1 MERLAFLILAFLQS
15 KLFYC
20 DKGIVHEHLPSLN
33 LLLILFKGHS
43 IISKNISKAFFCNGI
58 HDHQVN
64 VVIFVTEHLHCRYE
78 ILRDKLM
85 LEMLKHHIG
94 EGMWTVLSEGEQH
107 ERFMQL
113 KMRVQRLRKDDK
125 LDGAD
130 GLPGAGA
137 LYSATLLAL
146 MGLSRIGE
154 ESQRLE
160 EAEKIKQM
168 EKEGQFYQLVVRY
181 FTLFEAD
188 FISSLTLDYFSFYR
202 GTSI

>member
-1 MERLAFLILAFLQS
+1 MTIKF
-15 KLFYC
+15 
-20 DKGIVHEHLPSLN
+20 
-33 LLLILFKGHS
+33 
-43 IISKNISKAFFCNGI
+43 
-58 HDHQVN
+58 N

-107 ERFMQL
+107 ERFIQL

-125 LDGAD
+125 LDGAE

-154 ESQRLE
+154 ENQRLE

-168 EKEGQFYQLVVRY
+168 EKEGHFYQLVLRY
-181 FTLFEAD
+181 FTLFEAN
-188 FISSLTLDYFSFYR
+188 FISRLMFIFRFQVEPRYNERPRGWKNLFTITRFRYIKVLFHIFSIIGVKKIVRYTEDFLVV
-202 GTSI
+202 

>member
-1 MERLAFLILAFLQS
+1 
-15 KLFYC
+15 
-20 DKGIVHEHLPSLN
+20 
-33 LLLILFKGHS
+33 
-43 IISKNISKAFFCNGI
+43 
-58 HDHQVN
+58 
-64 VVIFVTEHLHCRYE
+64 
-78 ILRDKLM
+78 
-85 LEMLKHHIG
+85 MLKHHIG

-154 ESQRLE
+154 ENQRLE

-168 EKEGQFYQLVVRY
+168 EKEGQFYELVVHY
-181 FTLFEAD
+181 FALFEAD
-188 FISSLTLDYFSFYR
+188 FISSLMFVYFSFNSE
-202 GTSI
+202 TSI

>member
-1 MERLAFLILAFLQS
+1 
-15 KLFYC
+15 
-20 DKGIVHEHLPSLN
+20 
-33 LLLILFKGHS
+33 
-43 IISKNISKAFFCNGI
+43 
-58 HDHQVN
+58 
-64 VVIFVTEHLHCRYE
+64 
-78 ILRDKLM
+78 
-85 LEMLKHHIG
+85 MLKHHIG

-107 ERFMQL
+107 ERFIQL

-154 ESQRLE
+154 ENQRLE

-168 EKEGQFYQLVVRY
+168 EKEGQFYQLVFRY

-188 FISSLTLDYFSFYR
+188 FISSLMFIFRFTVEPRYNERPRGWQNLFTITRFRYVKVLFHIFFYYWGKENCSLYRALLRCIEVRYIEVPLYFHAIAQKNKR
-202 GTSI
+202 TATI